1 VEPLQ
6 IIVDRRIRV
15 PSNGLTV
22 DVIAE
27 LKEGFEHKNPEFFK
41 RLNLGL
47 PLWKIPRVIR
57 TWEEE
62 SKWDK
67 NWITFPRGGLARVRE
82 VLDSYEIDRSIT
94 DKRTLGESSLLDPMP
109 DHNVELYPYQVEM
122 RDKGIE
128 AQTCIL
134 KAGTGCLAGETI
146 VRLSR
151 AGKGFSL
158 RLDRLVHMFNGGRTA
173 GLLKGG
179 GGGRTW
185 DPKIPTMVQIR
196 DENGFV
202 RLAKLADAY
211 ESGRRLTW
219 VLTTERGRSI
229 RATLDHR
236 FLTQDGWKPLREL
249 RVDDLV
255 YTSAGRSNAP
265 NQRERGERKQYLVRS
280 VAYHP
285 HATRVKN
292 RVPLHRLIAEAN
304 LNGLSLEA
312 FLERVRAGQLKHL
325 LFLDPNRFHVHHLDE
340 DSLNNAL
347 DNLVI
352 KPSAEHR
359 RDHGLEGTWQNV
371 ALRTGLDRVKS
382 IACFGEEPTYDLAM
396 ESPPHNFVADDF
408 VVHNS
413 GKTTVAFAIAGKLKL
428 PTLVM
433 VSTRALFDQWVTRA
447 QKEMGLKKKEI
458 GIIRGSTMRLAVLT
472 IAMQKTLSLRVPFDE
487 DLAKFFGCFIV
498 DEVQLAAAS
507 TFIKAIDP
515 VHAKYRIGISAD
527 HRRKDGKEF
536 LVLDE
541 FGAVAHEV
549 TRQQLIDS
557 KHIVDTE
564 IRVIPTEF
572 AAPWYGM
579 PTDDDDGEVPND
591 EKEVDFGRLLLEM
604 NDNEPRNDR
613 ILQAIDMGLEQGEQ
627 VLVMAHRREHC
638 RVVDQQLVRKGIK
651 TGFLIGGDDYR
662 KQFVETRELFEKGK
676 LQVAVGTFQAIGYG
690 IDLPKA
696 AVVVC
701 ATPIAGNRFFFNQ
714 VRGRICRLAK
724 NKKDSWVYYLW
735 DKQVYGLRHVRN
747 LIKWNNKRVQV
758 WTGEAGWVDGKTY
771 LKMEKENAKAQ

>member
-22 DVIAE
+22 DIISE

-47 PLWKIPRVIR
+47 PLWNVPKVIR

-67 NWITFPRGGLARVRE
+67 SWITFPRGGLQRVRD
-82 VLDSYEIDRSIT
+82 VLDTYEIDRSIL
-94 DKRTLGESSLLDPMP
+94 DKRTLGESAVLDPMP

-134 KAGTGCLAGETI
+134 KAGTG
-146 VRLSR
+146 
-151 AGKGFSL
+151 
-158 RLDRLVHMFNGGRTA
+158 
-173 GLLKGG
+173 
-179 GGGRTW
+179 
-185 DPKIPTMVQIR
+185 
-196 DENGFV
+196 
-202 RLAKLADAY
+202 
-211 ESGRRLTW
+211 
-219 VLTTERGRSI
+219 
-229 RATLDHR
+229 
-236 FLTQDGWKPLREL
+236 
-249 RVDDLV
+249 
-255 YTSAGRSNAP
+255 
-265 NQRERGERKQYLVRS
+265 
-280 VAYHP
+280 
-285 HATRVKN
+285 
-292 RVPLHRLIAEAN
+292 
-304 LNGLSLEA
+304 
-312 FLERVRAGQLKHL
+312 
-325 LFLDPNRFHVHHLDE
+325 
-340 DSLNNAL
+340 
-347 DNLVI
+347 
-352 KPSAEHR
+352 
-359 RDHGLEGTWQNV
+359 
-371 ALRTGLDRVKS
+371 
-382 IACFGEEPTYDLAM
+382 
-396 ESPPHNFVADDF
+396 
-408 VVHNS
+408 S

-433 VSTRALFDQWVTRA
+433 VSTRALFDQWFTRA

-472 IAMQKTLSLRVPFDE
+472 IAMQKTLSLRVPLDE
-487 DLAKFFGCFIV
+487 DLAKFFGLFIV

-536 LVLDE
+536 LVVDE
-541 FGAVAHEV
+541 FGPVAHEV
-549 TRQQLIDS
+549 SRQQLIES

-564 IRVIPTEF
+564 IRVIPTDF

-579 PTDDDDGEVPND
+579 PTDNDDEEVPND
-591 EKEVDFGRLLLEM
+591 EKELDFDRLLKEM
-604 NDNEPRNDR
+604 NDDDARNDR
-613 ILQAIDMGLEQGEQ
+613 ALQAIRMGLDQGEQ

-638 RVVDQQLVRKGIK
+638 RVLDQQLVRNGIK

-701 ATPIAGNRFFFNQ
+701 ATPIAGNKFFFNQ

-724 NKKDSWVYYLW
+724 NKTDSWVYYLW
-735 DKQVYGLRHVRN
+735 DKQVYGARHLRN

-758 WTGEAGWVDGKTY
+758 WSGEAGWIDGKTY
-771 LKMEKENAKAQ
+771 LKMEKENAKA